1 MHRTERDMELHDKNR
16 DGLFSFREYERPSWA
31 YRFHDSGLTD
41 DQMCWWKEDHFNASD
56 VDTNKDGR
64 FSLREMIDNRYVFYS
79 VILSEEDEDGFR
91 DAFH

>member
-56 VDTNKDGR
+56 VEEEWR
-64 FSLREMIDNRYVFYS
+64 FRFLIFHSHYDSISFLRVKHIIQIKMDAS
-79 VILSEEDEDGFR
+79 V
-91 DAFH
+91 